1 MSCYKESHMK
11 ERAIEWLDTKEV
23 SPFECEDPFN
33 NNNKLSGFMC
43 TKPDHRYGALIIFQV
58 NDESCEQVIFG
69 TPKLHYPFDKQ
80 GTYKWPD
87 IQEVKVWDKLDGTNI
102 LAYRYIYKG
111 QEYVTYKTRLTPVAK
126 DSTLVSF
133 RSMWIEY
140 TSENPWIHELIMMNP
155 EFNLSFELFGS
166 RNPITIRYEV
176 PLDVNFLFGVRRK
189 DSAIKPP
196 DLLKL
201 PDGTKLPSSFGA
213 TIPSSKEVL
222 TDWYNIFRSSM
233 SAKNKES
240 LITEGMVLYAH
251 VGEPSW
257 RMFKCKPE
265 EIEKIHWAAS
275 GSIPMLILK
284 NTAVN
289 AFEDKENPTVEDLE
303 TLLLEEFAQDIIN
316 KSRLKIKK
324 VWDWANEHM
333 LLVKTVNDV
342 WGKAKAEGFDV
353 TKDKDQTMRF
363 MSKYFPK
370 GMMQK
375 VGTIVLK
382 QAGLIK
388 EKEKHR

>member
-1 MSCYKESHMK
+1 MK

-23 SPFECEDPFN
+23 SSFECEDPFN

-43 TKPDHRYGALIIFQV
+43 TKPDHRYGALVIFQV
-58 NDESCEQVIFG
+58 NDEPCEQVIFG

-80 GTYKWPD
+80 GTYHWPD
-87 IQEVKVWDKLDGTNI
+87 IQEVRIWDKLDGTNI

-111 QEYVTYKTRLTPVAK
+111 QEFVTYKTRLTPVVK
-126 DSTLVSF
+126 DSALVSF

-140 TSENPWIHELIMMNP
+140 MSENKWIKELIDANP
-155 EFNLSFELFGS
+155 DFNLSFELFGS
-166 RNPITIRYEV
+166 RNPITVKYEV
-176 PLDVNFLFGVRRK
+176 LLDVNLLFGVRRK
-189 DSAIKPP
+189 DAAIKPP
-196 DLLKL
+196 DQLMLIDKVRL
-201 PDGTKLPSSFGA
+201 PKWWGA
-213 TIPSSKEVL
+213 IIIP
-222 TDWYNIFRSSM
+222 T
-233 SAKNKES
+233 KES
-240 LITEGMVLYAH
+240 LTEQYNKVRASMSEKNQEDLFIEGMVLYAH

-275 GSIPMLILK
+275 GSIPILILK

-316 KSRLKIKK
+316 KSRIKIKK

-333 LLVKTVNDV
+333 LLVKNVNEM
-342 WGKAKAEGFDV
+342 WLKAKWNGFDV
-353 TKDKDQTMRF
+353 TKDKNQTMRF
-363 MSKYFPK
+363 LSNYFPK
-370 GMMQK
+370 SMMSK